1 LQKKAGKSRRSSAA
15 AGKEPRSGEPST
27 AAGEVIPPSPPPKG
41 DGASFEEA
49 FELVERSVELL
60 EQGNLPLQE
69 SLRQYERGL
78 RALKS
83 CYQILGGAQKR
94 IEVLSE
100 EVGVVAGGAWQPVG
114 SDARLTEVAE
124 AIDRENELPEA

>member
-1 LQKKAGKSRRSSAA
+1 MQKKAGKSRRPSAST
-15 AGKEPRSGEPST
+15 GKKPRSGEPSS
-27 AAGEVIPPSPPPKG
+27 ALG
-41 DGASFEEA
+41 DGKASDAREEADSPSFEEA

-94 IEVLSE
+94 IEVLGE
-100 EVGVVAGGAWQPVG
+100 EVGAVAGGAWQPAG
-114 SDARLTEVAE
+114 SDERLTEVAE
-124 AIDRENELPEA
+124 AIDRENELPDV

>member
-1 LQKKAGKSRRSSAA
+1 LGDSSE
-15 AGKEPRSGEPST
+15 G
-27 AAGEVIPPSPPPKG
+27 G
-41 DGASFEEA
+41 DPASFEDA
-49 FELVERSVELL
+49 FDLVERSVELL
-60 EQGNLPLQE
+60 ERGNLPLQE

-83 CYQILGGAQKR
+83 CYQLLGGAQKR

-114 SDARLTEVAE
+114 SDVRLTEVAE
-124 AIDRENELPEA
+124 AIDRENELPDA